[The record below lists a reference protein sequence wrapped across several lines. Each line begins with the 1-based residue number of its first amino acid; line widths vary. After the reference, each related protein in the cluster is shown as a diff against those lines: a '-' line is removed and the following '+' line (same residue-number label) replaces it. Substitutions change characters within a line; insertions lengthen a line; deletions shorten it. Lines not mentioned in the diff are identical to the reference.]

1 MVAFATHGL
10 VAGELEGVSEPALVL
25 TPPAEETETDDGL
38 LIASVLAHLKLNA
51 DWVTLSACN
60 VVAAG
65 GTLDVRGR
73 SELAKVTFY
82 AGNSAVLVTLWPVVS
97 GTAEALIARTL
108 VAARIGLIRA
118 ETHRQAM
125 IENGPAHNAHP
136 ALWAPF
142 ANFGKGGEWLKRL
155 EILWQYRNKTSAR
168 QGSSVKVVASPR
180 NKFEPMTSNG
190 WSYP

>member
-1 MVAFATHGL
+1 MAQ
-10 VAGELEGVSEPALVL
+10 
-25 TPPAEETETDDGL
+25 
-38 LIASVLAHLKLNA
+38 LKLNK

-65 GTLDVRGR
+65 GTLDVRGP

-82 AGNSAVLVTLWPVVS
+82 AGNRALLVSLWPVVS

-125 IENGPAHNAHP
+125 IDTGPAQNAHP

-142 ANFGKGGEWLKRL
+142 VVVGEGGK
-155 EILWQYRNKTSAR
+155 
-168 QGSSVKVVASPR
+168 
-180 NKFEPMTSNG
+180 
-190 WSYP
+190 

>member
-1 MVAFATHGL
+1 VAQ
-10 VAGELEGVSEPALVL
+10 
-25 TPPAEETETDDGL
+25 
-38 LIASVLAHLKLNA
+38 LKLNA

-60 VVAAG
+60 VVTAG
-65 GTLDVRGR
+65 GTLDVRGP

-82 AGNSAVLVTLWPVVS
+82 AGNRALLVSLWPVVS

-125 IENGPAHNAHP
+125 MAMIDTGPAQSAHP

-142 ANFGKGGEWLKRL
+142 VVVGEGGIRHA
-155 EILWQYRNKTSAR
+155 Q
-168 QGSSVKVVASPR
+168 
-180 NKFEPMTSNG
+180 
-190 WSYP
+190 